1 MRTSTICFCPFIL
14 TATIPAPADASTVT
28 ELTCRCQSSC
38 SLPNRES
45 ICWMAPTSIKNPS
58 CRTSLFLLPRS
69 HFRDFT
75 TESLEHRP
83 HHWVALE
90 LRAQFLTARRGRR
103 HCGDR
108 IKSSTDS
115 HGTAQHVARNGTDPF
130 ERLAPFDHL
139 RERPLLRRKI
149 NPQLG
154 AFQFP
159 AAAVLHEFAEK
170 FLLRLD
176 GALDLRHLFLGNA
189 ADAKRFFAAIRRLD
203 FRSRGR
209 CCILGGS
216 GSGELLSEALC
227 HHFRRRRE

>member
-90 LRAQFLTARRGRR
+90 LRAQFLTSRRGRR
-103 HCGDR
+103 HCGDG

-115 HGTAQHVARNGTDPF
+115 
-130 ERLAPFDHL
+130 
-139 RERPLLRRKI
+139 
-149 NPQLG
+149 LG

-209 CCILGGS
+209 CCILGGR
-216 GSGELLSEALC
+216 GSRELLTCLRMCRCGGCEALC